1 MTPEDRTTH
10 PSSRSSITDL
20 SESECYDLLV
30 TTTVGRVAF
39 VNGEGQQLLP
49 LNFILVDSVVYFRTL
64 VDGVLAELASGMRD
78 VAFGVDYHGLTTR
91 DGWSVTIVGATSV
104 VDDPETLDQVSN
116 DARLHPWV
124 PGERLLIIQL
134 VPRAITGRRVSA
146 H

>member
-1 MTPEDRTTH
+1 MTLDDRTTH
-10 PSSRSSITDL
+10 PSPRSSITEL
-20 SESECYDLLV
+20 SELECYDLLV

-39 VNGEGQQLLP
+39 VNAEGQQLLP
-49 LNFILVDSVVYFRTL
+49 LNFVLVDGVVYFRTL
-64 VDGVLAELASGMRD
+64 VDGVLAELASGMPD
-78 VAFGVDYHGLTTR
+78 AAFGVDYHGVTTR

-116 DARLHPWV
+116 HSRLRPWV

-134 VPRAITGRRVSA
+134 IPRAITGRRVSA